1 MKNPI
6 AALPTPSTYTRLLL
20 RRWPHEAGSL
30 LAGTGLAAE
39 TLAHTAHISV
49 AQQLQVFRNAMQL
62 SGRPDWALEFG
73 RQLDIHSHGPL
84 GFAALSAPTLG
95 EGLDVLGQFSR
106 IRSPYLNVESLRTD
120 QHLILKIDTRLY
132 PLGSLELPLIEIL
145 LQVATS
151 FAEAVLGQSA
161 VDTVLWIAQPPPP
174 HAPLYAQYFH
184 ARYEFNA
191 SFNGVLLP
199 ASLKAL
205 PCPLHDEKTYH
216 AALARCRESLDAVLS
231 PDDVAARASHWL
243 AAHFD
248 QIEARGHAASQPR
261 LEQLATA
268 LHVSPRTLIRQ
279 LADRGTSYTELREA
293 QQLAIALRLLA
304 DARYSVNEIGALL
317 GYGDAAN
324 FGRAF
329 RRMTGVSPGQ
339 HRRGQRP

>member
-1 MKNPI
+1 MKDPI

-20 RRWPHEAGSL
+20 GRWPHEAGSL
-30 LAGTGLAAE
+30 LAGTGLVAE
-39 TLAHTAHISV
+39 ALAHTAHISV

-73 RQLDIHSHGPL
+73 RQLDIHSHGPV

-95 EGLDVLGQFSR
+95 QGLDVLAQFSR
-106 IRSPYLNVESLRTD
+106 IRSPYLTVESLRTE
-120 QHLILKIDTRLY
+120 QHLILRIDTRLY
-132 PLGSLELPLIEIL
+132 PLESLELPLIEIL

-151 FAEAVLGQSA
+151 FAEAVLGPSV

-174 HAPLYAQYFH
+174 HAPLYAQYFR

-199 ASLKAL
+199 VSLQAL

-216 AALARCRESLDAVLS
+216 AALARCREALDVVLS
-231 PDDVAARASHWL
+231 PGDVVARAGHWL

-248 QIEARGHAASQPR
+248 QIEARGHATSQPR
-261 LEQLATA
+261 LEQLAAA
-268 LHVSPRTLIRQ
+268 LHMSPRTLIRH
-279 LADRGTSYTELREA
+279 LADRGTSYTSLREA
-293 QQLAIALRLLA
+293 QQLAIASRLLA

-339 HRRGQRP
+339 YRRDPHR